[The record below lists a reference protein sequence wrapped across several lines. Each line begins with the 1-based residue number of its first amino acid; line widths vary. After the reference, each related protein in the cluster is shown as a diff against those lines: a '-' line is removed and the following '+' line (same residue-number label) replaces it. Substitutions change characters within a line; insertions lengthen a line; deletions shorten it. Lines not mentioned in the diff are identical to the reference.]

1 MSKEKQKKKDRKK
14 RGKKGGIILFLILLI
29 ALILVILYFFGGS
42 FGLGSGNGGTV
53 PAGGTVSNNT
63 EQETDD
69 VEETPAETKYIDVTV
84 SEDKYL
90 YSNDTITIDELI
102 EKVNGFEEKCEVHI
116 TVSET
121 ATLNAVD
128 DLKAAF
134 DSNGIEYMVIEASE

>member
-1 MSKEKQKKKDRKK
+1 MSKDKSK
-14 RGKKGGIILFLILLI
+14 KKGGKVGIVLFLIFLI
-29 ALILVILYFFGGS
+29 AVILVILYFFGGS

-53 PAGGTVSNNT
+53 PAGGTVTNDT
-63 EQETDD
+63 ESAAVT
-69 VEETPAETKYIDVTV
+69 EETPEEIDYIDVTV

-90 YSNDTITIDELI
+90 YNNDTITIDELI
-102 EKVNGFEEKCEVHI
+102 EKVKGFEEKCEVHI

-134 DSNGIEYMVIEASE
+134 DSNGIEYMIIEASE

>member
-1 MSKEKQKKKDRKK
+1 MSKDKSK
-14 RGKKGGIILFLILLI
+14 KKGGKVGIVLFLILLI
-29 ALILVILYFFGGS
+29 AVILVILYFFGGS

-53 PAGGTVSNNT
+53 PAGGTVTNDTGSAAVT
-63 EQETDD
+63 
-69 VEETPAETKYIDVTV
+69 EETPDETNYIDVTV

-90 YSNDTITIDELI
+90 YNNDTITIDELI
-102 EKVNGFEEKCEVHI
+102 EKVKGFEEKCEVHI

-134 DSNGIEYMVIEASE
+134 DSNGIEYMIIEASE